1 MTAHSSSHTTPAF
14 CGVYHRSLIIYMQ
27 CHNINYVFMNVTM
40 QKNIGESIMAKH
52 IVFLFFSISVWILA
66 IYRIW
71 IFWQQ
76 YNDLSCKWIT
86 VEASLYIGDQCLW
99 ILWVTLT
106 HKVTLPWIYHNLI
119 VLKFYATVNL
129 PAKLSLNKPIKFW
142 YSMNIGL
149 HKWKWFHCI
158 TRNFFLRFRQNGNQ
172 MKNLCLINYIYDTKK
187 PLFFFINTS
196 II

>member
-1 MTAHSSSHTTPAF
+1 MF
-14 CGVYHRSLIIYMQ
+14 FY
-27 CHNINYVFMNVTM
+27 
-40 QKNIGESIMAKH
+40 
-52 IVFLFFSISVWILA
+52 FFSISVWILA

-86 VEASLYIGDQCLW
+86 VEASLYIGDQCSQSYIAMNISQFNCLE
-99 ILWVTLT
+99 ILCNSQFTC
-106 HKVTLPWIYHNLI
+106 K
-119 VLKFYATVNL
+119 
-129 PAKLSLNKPIKFW
+129 IKSQQAIRFW